1 MNVNLKQ
8 RFQEI
13 LEDNRI
19 LEAELMSRHT
29 TFRIGGPADFFLVPE
44 NADEIKKIIAVCKEK
59 MFRILFLEMEQSSCS
74 DKGYQGVVVQLYRN
88 FGQIRVEDSR
98 IHAQAGAL
106 YLELLQLQERHR

>member
-19 LEAELMSRHT
+19 LEAELMMPRQ
-29 TFRIGGPADFFLVPE
+29 
-44 NADEIKKIIAVCKEK
+44 EI
-59 MFRILFLEMEQSSCS
+59 F
-74 DKGYQGVVVQLYRN
+74 
-88 FGQIRVEDSR
+88 
-98 IHAQAGAL
+98 

>member
-44 NADEIKKIIAVCKEK
+44 NADEIKKIIAVYSWKWK
-59 MFRILFLEMEQSSCS
+59 QSSC
-74 DKGYQGVVVQLYRN
+74 KRQGLSGSSSAAV
-88 FGQIRVEDSR
+88 
-98 IHAQAGAL
+98 
-106 YLELLQLQERHR
+106 